1 MPQETNLNVSPYFD
15 DFDKNKNF
23 HRVLFKPGAPVQAR
37 ELSTLQSIL
46 QNQIEQFG
54 THFFKEGSKVIPGN
68 LTYNNHYT
76 CIQIEDRFLGI
87 PVELYADQLIGL
99 KITGSRSGVSATVV
113 NILSKRNSQRNN
125 LTLYVKYRESGS
137 DFSRERFTDGESLF
151 ANKDIV
157 YGTSVI
163 AANEP
168 FANTLASRANAN
180 GSSMSVGNGVYF
192 IRGTF
197 VQVQSQTLIL
207 DQYGDR
213 PSYRIGFDV
222 QENFVTADEDES
234 LNDNAS
240 GFTNFAAPGADRLK
254 ISVTLDKKRLNDTND
269 QNFIEIAR
277 ILNGEM
283 QTFVEETQYNLIQ
296 DTLAQR
302 TFDESGNYNVRPFE
316 VFAKES
322 LNDQIGNKGIYLAG
336 QKTAQ
341 GSTPSDG
348 LLTFQISPGMAYVR
362 GYKVE
367 RISSSFVD
375 VAKPRTTKK
384 IEQEAVTYKTGDPL
398 FVNNVFGSPSLGIG
412 TTATVAL
419 LDKRRGGSGSEIGL
433 ARLYDFKAQSGSF
446 VDASTQFETR
456 LFDVKTFTNVK
467 VGTAITSVTLGTH
480 IQGARSGAS
489 GFVRSDGTNVTDL
502 SLIDVNGIFLKDE
515 SILINGVQNGRV
527 LTKVDNFTFND
538 VKSLKSA
545 VGVSTFE
552 ADLLLNNSVRLSNLV
567 SGNFRLSNAVIP
579 GHGAGNAGIITAS
592 GQNFAG
598 IITSNNIISYTV
610 PGETLPRFNRIVG
623 VSTNG
628 DEINVVGV
636 ASVSNVCNGGVSD
649 GLISGSVDVNDLVLR
664 SPSFR
669 VGSNSLVT
677 PVSRVNI
684 NTLDVTN
691 STIQLRKQFSDITVA
706 NNQFTSPDA
715 GKDLFFQPFDEER
728 YFISYDDG
736 SVEPLKES
744 QVEIAADKKTV
755 TFVKLSK
762 AIGKANLF
770 ATVLKSKVVT
780 KQKKLQDSNV
790 LVVSGSSLAASGI
803 GTNTLNDGLTTSS
816 IFGTRV
822 QDNKISLNLP
832 DVCEL
837 MAVIESND
845 NGDPDLPTI
854 TLTSYNG
861 PSGNNSDLIIGE
873 KIIGGSSNAVGLV
886 IEKPNATTLG
896 IVLLNQNNFEIGEQV
911 ETEKSR
917 VVARVTETTDGDRNI
932 TNQFSLTPNIK
943 PTYYDFSYIQRK
955 KNFEAPT
962 NRLKIVFKNFFVT
975 SDDVGDFFTAS
986 SYPNG
991 VKRLIPIDRS
1001 FDVSTSDLIDI
1012 RPRVAQYNTSSTI
1025 SPFDFRSRTFASQEN
1040 NIPDPLVPDET
1051 LIVSYDYFL
1060 PRKDKLFITKD
1071 GEFNYV
1077 RGVASDNPKPPKPIN
1092 DAMEIASISLPA
1104 FVKDVNNIKIVR
1116 TKHKRFRMSDIGRLE
1131 KRLEQVE
1138 YYTALSLLEQ
1148 DTANL
1153 QITDANGLNRFKSG
1167 FFVDNFKKH
1176 EAHQIGHPDFSASID
1191 ATNGYLRPGHY
1202 TTCLDLI
1209 VGSKS
1214 FIGLGQESNPA
1225 LDINFIND
1233 IDGRNVKKTGRLITL
1248 DYTEEIYLEQI
1259 YASRT
1264 ENVQPFLVIFYQG
1277 DIKLNP
1283 DSDTWID
1290 TQRINANLIN
1300 ETGAYDAAV
1309 SDLGIDVQTGFSEV
1323 DWGGWQTDFIGETV
1337 QDTFTESN
1345 QNNLGTLTVSEANS
1359 IASQQ
1364 NLTNTIPQQG
1374 ANFSGDDLV
1383 SDAAI
1388 VTNTTFQDVEIST
1401 HSSRQGV
1408 QYNVK
1413 PVVTTTSLGDK
1424 IVSRD
1429 IIPFMRSRN
1438 IEVITNRMKPRTR
1451 FYAFFDN
1458 VNVTPFTTPKLLEVN
1473 MTSGVFTTG
1482 ETVRSSDNTF
1492 VFRLA
1497 SSNHREGPYNS
1508 PTKTL
1513 SLNPYSPEAGIPE
1526 SYSTSTTILNVD
1538 TFSLATQVQGS
1549 FFGHVKKNMKLI
1561 GGSSGAEATVTDVR
1575 LISDSIGTLT
1585 ATFNIPNPNIDSNPR
1600 FENGTKTIRFTTSP
1614 TNETRGGSV
1623 TGAAEANFTASG
1635 TLDTQQETI
1644 LSTKVPQIERISTQD
1659 QRVTNN
1665 RVRRQVAT
1673 NQALSGIRNV
1683 VETQVF
1689 IEEVEVVREVEVE
1702 VEVERIVER
1711 EIEVEV
1717 VREVP
1722 VEIIREIPA
1731 EPIIEFVDRPVFIDR
1746 EVVVEREVV
1755 VTEVVEVPAE
1765 PIIQTV
1771 EVIPEGFVSID
1782 EFLDWM
1788 DFMDFDPLAQS
1799 FTINDSSGV
1808 FITSVDCFFETKD
1821 DEIPIMLQIRTME
1834 TGVPTS
1840 KILPFSV
1847 VTLDAA
1853 DVNVSADGT
1862 VPTTFTFESPI
1873 YLQGETRYAIVLLSA
1888 SENYNAWI
1896 SRMGEIDISTIGL
1909 PDNQQI
1915 LISQQPYLGSLF
1927 KSQNGVTWDPSQYED
1942 LKFTI
1947 RKAVFNT
1954 NAGTARFFNP
1964 ELAEGNDQIITLP
1977 DNSIQS
1983 LSRKAV
1989 VGLGTTIGGDT
2000 SPVVAGLVPGVTISQ
2015 FGNLNASA
2023 TLTNITGIATVMD
2036 TSGSGHHDVTIIN
2049 PGAGYE
2055 PSDDVKTYS
2064 DIPMVTLTGEGS
2076 GIIGNVTVVN
2086 GAIGVVTFSNGGK
2099 NYAVGDTLGIGTL
2112 GTGNASAG
2120 SGAVLSVGL
2129 ITSFNSIRVDNIQG
2143 SFNTGIG
2150 TIGFNNGSQILG
2162 LDGTTGEGAA
2172 NGGNVG
2178 SAVTI
2183 STFDIDQNNDGLHF
2197 KVDHR
2202 AHGLH
2207 SFNNLVKIDGVASDV
2222 PLTKLTADY
2231 TTDSLSDISVVSSSN
2246 FATFEGVG
2254 VGTTNF
2260 GYAILGNEIISYTG
2274 VADGSITGI
2283 TTRGIDNTFKSSHS
2297 SGEEIKKYEF
2307 SGVSLRRINKTH
2319 NMNSP
2324 SATVS
2329 NPKDLDFYHIKIDMN
2344 SDGEDRDGGSLPNR
2358 FFSATKRG
2366 GGSKVT
2372 ASQNIQFETITP
2384 NVQTMTP
2391 NGTAISSRVRTT
2403 SATSIGGNE
2412 TSFVDQGFQTVSI
2425 DEQNHFETPRLVAS
2439 RVNEAFQMTELPG
2452 NKSLTFETILV
2463 SNNPNVSPVIDLDRV
2478 AMVLTTNRLNNP
2490 VSNFASDSRVNKTG
2504 QDPVASSYVSK
2515 LVGLD
2520 NPATSLTVQF
2530 ASYRRNESDIRVLF
2544 KTIAEGSTENSIDK
2558 DFELFPGFDNINQF
2572 GNIINESDNNGKPD
2586 DKVTPSVG
2594 LEFKDYTFSIDDLPP
2609 FTKFQ
2614 IKIDMVGTNQAQ
2626 PPLIKELRAIAL
2638 A

>member
-23 HRVLFKPGAPVQAR
+23 HKVLFKPGSPVQAR

-54 THFFKEGSKVIPGN
+54 THFFKEGSMVIPGN
-68 LTYNNHYT
+68 LTYSKYP
-76 CIQIEDRFLGI
+76 CVQIEDRFLGI
-87 PVELYADQLIGL
+87 PVSFYTDQLVGL
-99 KITGSRSGVSATVV
+99 KITGSRSGVTATIV
-113 NILSKRNSQRNN
+113 NILSKEESERNN
-125 LTLYVKYRESGS
+125 LTLYVRYRESG
-137 DFSRERFTDGESLF
+137 DNFSRQQFLSGESLI

-157 YGTSVI
+157 YGASVI

-168 FANTLASRANAN
+168 FANTL
-180 GSSMSVGNGVYF
+180 SVGASGTGTAMSIGEGIYF
-192 IRGTF
+192 IRGNF
-197 VQVQSQTLIL
+197 VQVNDQTLIL
-207 DQYGDR
+207 DQYGSR
-213 PSYRIGFDV
+213 PTYRIGFDIL
-222 QENFVTADEDES
+222 EDFVSADEDPS

-240 GFTNFAAPGADRLK
+240 GFTNFAAPGADRFRITVKLN
-254 ISVTLDKKRLNDTND
+254 KKRIKDIND
-269 QNFIEIAR
+269 QNFIELSR
-277 ILNGEM
+277 VVNGVL
-283 QTFVEETQYNLIQ
+283 QSFAKETQYNLIN
-296 DTLAQR
+296 DALAQR
-302 TFDESGNYNVRPFE
+302 TFDESGDYYIRPFE

-322 LNDQIGNKGIYLAG
+322 LNDQIGNKGVYTSE
-336 QKTAQ
+336 QKTSQ
-341 GSTPSDG
+341 GSVPSDG
-348 LLTFQISPGMAYVR
+348 LLTFQVSPGMAYVK
-362 GYKVE
+362 GYKIE
-367 RISSSFVD
+367 KIASSFID
-375 VAKPRTTKK
+375 VLKPRTTKK
-384 IEQEAVTYKTGDPL
+384 IEQEAVTYRTGDPL
-398 FVNNVFGSPSLGIG
+398 FVNNIFGSPSLGIG

-419 LDKRRGGSGSEIGL
+419 IDKRRGGGGSEIGL

-446 VDASTQFETR
+446 VDPSTQFETR
-456 LFDVKTFTNVK
+456 LFDIKTFTNVK

-480 IQGARSGAS
+480 IQGVRSGAT

-502 SLIDVNGIFLKDE
+502 SLIDVNGSFLKDE

-552 ADLLLNNSVRLSNLV
+552 ADLLLNNVVRLSSLAA
-567 SGNFRLSNAVIP
+567 GNFRLSNT
-579 GHGAGNAGIITAS
+579 AGNAGIITAS

-610 PGETLPRFNRIVG
+610 PGERLPRFNRIVG

-636 ASVSNVCNGGVSD
+636 ASVSNICNGGVSD

-677 PVSRVNI
+677 PVSRRNI
-684 NTLDVTN
+684 DDLDVTN
-691 STIQLRKQFSDITVA
+691 TTIQLRKQFSDITVA

-728 YFISYDDG
+728 YFVSYDDG

-755 TFVKLSK
+755 TFVRLSK

-770 ATVLKSKVVT
+770 ATVIKSKVVT

-790 LVVSGSSLAASGI
+790 LVVSGSSLEASGI
-803 GTNTLNDGLTTSS
+803 GTNTLNDGLTTSNV
-816 IFGTRV
+816 FGTRV
-822 QDNKISLNLP
+822 QDSKISLNLP
-832 DVCEL
+832 DVCDL
-837 MAVIESND
+837 VAVIESND
-845 NGDPDLPTI
+845 AGDPDLPTI
-854 TLTSYNG
+854 TLSTYDG
-861 PSGNNSDLIIGE
+861 PSGNNSDLVIGE
-873 KIIGGSSNAVGLV
+873 KVIGSASNAVGLV
-886 IEKPNATTLG
+886 VEKPDTTTLG
-896 IVLLNQNNFEIGEQV
+896 IAPLNQNIFEIGEKIR
-911 ETEKSR
+911 TEKSE
-917 VVARVTETTDGDRNI
+917 VTAIVSETTSGDRNI
-932 TNQFSLTPNIK
+932 TNQFSLTTNIK

-986 SYPNG
+986 SYPSG
-991 VKRLIPIDRS
+991 VERLVPIDRS
-1001 FDVSTSDLIDI
+1001 FGIPTSDLIDI
-1012 RPRVAQYNTSSTI
+1012 RPRVAQYDTSSTI
-1025 SPFDFRSRTFASQEN
+1025 SPFDFRSRSFASQEDSVPN
-1040 NIPDPLVPDET
+1040 PLVPDET

-1060 PRKDKLFITKD
+1060 PRKDKLFLTKN
-1071 GEFNYV
+1071 GEFNYLL
-1077 RGVASDNPKPPKPIN
+1077 GVPSDDPKPPRPIN
-1092 DAMEIASISLPA
+1092 DAIEIASVSLPA
-1104 FVKDVNNIKIVR
+1104 FVKDTSKIKIVR
-1116 TKHKRFRMSDIGRLE
+1116 SKHKRFRMSDIGRLE

-1148 DTANL
+1148 DTSNL

-1191 ATNGYLRPGHY
+1191 AANGYLRPGHY

-1214 FIGLGQESNPA
+1214 LIGIGQAANSA
-1225 LDINFIND
+1225 LDVNFVTD
-1233 IDGRNVKKTGRLITL
+1233 LDGTNVRKTGRLLTL
-1248 DYTEEIYLEQI
+1248 DYTETTFVEQI

-1264 ENVQPFLVIFYQG
+1264 ENVQPYLIVFYQG
-1277 DIKLNP
+1277 NIKLTP
-1283 DSDTWID
+1283 DSDTWTD
-1290 TQRINANLIN
+1290 TKRLSANLIN

-1309 SDLGIDVQTGFSEV
+1309 SDLGVNVQTGFSEV
-1323 DWGGWQTDFIGETV
+1323 DWAGWQTDFIGETV
-1337 QDTFTESN
+1337 KDTFTESN
-1345 QNNLGTLTVSEANS
+1345 QTNLGTLTISEANNV
-1359 IASQQ
+1359 ATQQ

-1374 ANFSGDDLV
+1374 SNFSGDDLI
-1383 SDAAI
+1383 SDTAI
-1388 VTNTTFQDVEIST
+1388 VTNTTFQDVEVGT

-1413 PVVTTTSLGDK
+1413 PVVTSTSLGDK

-1429 IIPFMRSRN
+1429 IIPFMRTRN
-1438 IEVITNRMKPRTR
+1438 IEIATTRMKPKTR

-1458 VNVTPFTTPKLLEVN
+1458 IDVTKFTTPKLLEIE
-1473 MTSGVFTTG
+1473 MISGVFQAG
-1482 ETVRSSDNTF
+1482 ETVQASGELGTTF
-1492 VFRLA
+1492 SFRLA
-1497 SSNHREGPYNS
+1497 AANHKEGPYDA

-1513 SLNPYSPEAGIPE
+1513 TLNPYTPAAGIPD
-1526 SYSTSTTILNVD
+1526 SYSTSSTILNID
-1538 TFSLATQVQGS
+1538 TFSLANQVQGQ
-1549 FFGHVKKNMKLI
+1549 FFGKAHKGVHLV
-1561 GGSSGAEATVTDVR
+1561 GQTSGAECKVKDVR

-1585 ATFNIPNPNIDSNPR
+1585 ACFNIPDPNIDANPR
-1600 FENGTKTIRFTTSP
+1600 FETGTKTIRLTTSSV
-1614 TNETRGGSV
+1614 NSTRGGSV
-1623 TGAAEANFTASG
+1623 TGVAEANFAAAGS
-1635 TLDTQQETI
+1635 LETQQETI
-1644 LSTKVPQIERISTQD
+1644 LSTKVPQIERINQE
-1659 QRVTNN
+1659 QRRVINN
-1665 RVRRQVAT
+1665 RVTRQVST
-1673 NQALSGIRNV
+1673 NQALTGIRNIVETV
-1683 VETQVF
+1683 VE
-1689 IEEVEVVREVEVE
+1689 IEEVEVIKEVEKE
-1702 VEVERIVER
+1702 V
-1711 EIEVEV
+1711 
-1717 VREVP
+1717 
-1722 VEIIREIPA
+1722 
-1731 EPIIEFVDRPVFIDR
+1731 FVDRFI
-1746 EVVVEREVV
+1746 
-1755 VTEVVEVPAE
+1755 EVPAE
-1765 PIIQTV
+1765 PIIRFV
-1771 EVIPEGFVSID
+1771 DRYIPIEPEPEPIPEPVVPAPIPEPEPEEDDDDDDWNGNQD
-1782 EFLDWM
+1782 ED
-1788 DFMDFDPLAQS
+1788 DDPLGQT
-1799 FTINDSSGV
+1799 FTVNDSSGV
-1808 FITSVDCFFETKD
+1808 FITSVDCFFQTKD
-1821 DEIPIMLQIRTME
+1821 EELPIVLQVRTVE
-1834 TGVPTS
+1834 TGLPTT

-1847 VTLDAA
+1847 VVVDPA
-1853 DVNVSADGT
+1853 DVNVSEDAS
-1862 VPTTFTFESPI
+1862 VPTTFTFDSPV
-1873 YLQGETRYAIVLLSA
+1873 YLQGETRYALVLISA

-1896 SRMGEIDISTIGL
+1896 SRMGEIDISTVGL
-1909 PDNQQI
+1909 ADNQQVV
-1915 LISQQPYLGSLF
+1915 ISQQPSLGSLF
-1927 KSQNGVTWDPSQYED
+1927 KSQNGVTWDPSQFED

-1947 RKAVFNT
+1947 RKAVFDI
-1954 NAGTARFFNP
+1954 NAGTSRFYSP
-1964 ELAEGNDQIITLP
+1964 ELSFGNDQIITLP

-1989 VGLGTTIGGDT
+1989 IGLGATIGGDT
-2000 SPVVAGLVPGVTISQ
+2000 SPVAAGLVPGVTISQ

-2023 TLTNITGIATVMD
+2023 TLTDITGIATVMD

-2055 PSDDVKTYS
+2055 PSNDIKTYS

-2129 ITSFNSIRVDNIQG
+2129 VTSFNSIRVDNIQG

-2150 TIGFNNGSQILG
+2150 TVGFNNGSQVLG
-2162 LDGTTGEGAA
+2162 LDGTT
-2172 NGGNVG
+2172 VG

-2183 STFDIDQNNDGLHF
+2183 STFDVDQNNDGLHF

-2207 SFNNLVKIDGVASDV
+2207 AFNNLVKIDGVASDV

-2231 TTDSLSDISVVSSSN
+2231 TTDSLSDIPVASSSN

-2260 GYAILGNEIISYTG
+2260 GYAIIGDEIISYTG

-2283 TTRGIDNTFKSSHS
+2283 TTRGIDGTVKSSYS
-2297 SGEEIKKYEF
+2297 TGDNIRKYEF

-2319 NMNSP
+2319 DMNSP

-2329 NPKDLDFYHIKIDMN
+2329 NPKDLDFYHIKLDMN
-2344 SDGEDRDGGSLPNR
+2344 SNGEDRDSGSLPNR
-2358 FFSATKRG
+2358 FFSTTKRG
-2366 GGSKVT
+2366 GGANVT
-2372 ASQNIQFETITP
+2372 ASQNVQFETITP
-2384 NVQTMTP
+2384 IVQTMTP
-2391 NGTAISSRVRTT
+2391 NGTALGTRVRTT
-2403 SATSIGGNE
+2403 SATSINGDE
-2412 TSFVDQGFQTVSI
+2412 TSFVDQGFESISI
-2425 DEQNHFETPRLVAS
+2425 DEQNHFETPRMIAS
-2439 RVNEAFQMTELPG
+2439 KVNEDRQLTNLPG

-2463 SNNPNVSPVIDLDRV
+2463 TSDPNVSPVIDLDRV
-2478 AMVLTTNRLNNP
+2478 AMVLTSNRLNSP

-2515 LVGLD
+2515 LVRLD
-2520 NPATSLTVQF
+2520 NPATNLTVQF
-2530 ASYRRNESDIRVLF
+2530 SSYRRHESDIRVLF
-2544 KTIAEGSTENSIDK
+2544 KTLAEGSTENSIDK

-2572 GNIINESDNNGKPD
+2572 GNIINVSNNNGKPD
-2586 DKVTPSVG
+2586 DKVTPSIG